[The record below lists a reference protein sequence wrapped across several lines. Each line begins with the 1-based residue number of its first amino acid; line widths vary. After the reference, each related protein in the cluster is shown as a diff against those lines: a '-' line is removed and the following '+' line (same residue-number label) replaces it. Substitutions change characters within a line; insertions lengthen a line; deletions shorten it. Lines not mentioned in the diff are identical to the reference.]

1 MLKNSLCWLLAGG
14 LLLAGCGG
22 KNQKSVRSEEAA
34 LRNAPASMEE
44 VFKGKT
50 AGGKPV
56 RAYKITLQAPYG
68 EHLLLV
74 LGDPSVPVSMSTAAA
89 VKIGGKDQESPYLYT
104 GNGMVFVAKT
114 DGASLDISLGC
125 METQAGPP
133 LAGDTGKPTFPMA
146 KFTKKT
152 SGGVLNWP
160 EVDKL

>member
-114 DGASLDISLGC
+114 DGASLWIY
-125 METQAGPP
+125 P
-133 LAGDTGKPTFPMA
+133 LAAWRRKPGLLLLAIPA
-146 KFTKKT
+146 NPPSRWRSLPRKP
-152 SGGVLNWP
+152 VA
-160 EVDKL
+160 VC